1 MINMS
6 IRWRLIFLST
16 VSVFIMFGFAVNEL
30 LKSDKTVAHL
40 EATRMRVEALQ
51 SFNAISGDA
60 YQWIVLSNDIPEK
73 GQLLEKLNT
82 ELDLLAENEKQL
94 QRFDTNWSAE
104 PQLIELKSAL
114 GNLVGV
120 GSKQSDEERL
130 LLTER

>member
-1 MINMS
+1 MS

-40 EATRMRVEALQ
+40 EATRMRVEALR

-60 YQWIVLSNDIPEK
+60 YQWIVLSNETPEK
-73 GQLLEKLNT
+73 GQLLDKLNT
-82 ELDLLAENEKQL
+82 ELDQLAEYEKQL

-120 GSKQSDEERL
+120 GVGV
-130 LLTER
+130 